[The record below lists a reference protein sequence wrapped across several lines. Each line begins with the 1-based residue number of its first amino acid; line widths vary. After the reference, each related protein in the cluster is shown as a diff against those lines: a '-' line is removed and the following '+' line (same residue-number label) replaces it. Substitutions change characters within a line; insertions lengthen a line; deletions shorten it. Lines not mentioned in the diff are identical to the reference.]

1 MRRSVVSLDKSK
13 EKLLLSIFIVEHNT
27 YSITQETKKA
37 LPEKGKALLLDGSA
51 DEGLTEVD
59 DASHDDDERDVDLD
73 GEVQELAL
81 AADRADGGDGNRD
94 VLRGDHLAGA
104 GAQRIRGG
112 NPGLDALARADGH
125 GRVRLQLAE
134 EDAGRGSGARDER
147 ADGADEGGDERVH
160 RARRATAVSAIS
172 CVMPA

>member
-81 AADRADGGDGNRD
+81 AADRADGGDGN
-94 VLRGDHLAGA
+94 L
-104 GAQRIRGG
+104 
-112 NPGLDALARADGH
+112 N
-125 GRVRLQLAE
+125 
-134 EDAGRGSGARDER
+134 
-147 ADGADEGGDERVH
+147 
-160 RARRATAVSAIS
+160 IS
-172 CVMPA
+172 IVYTTT